1 MHQTQDAQTRVN
13 GGGADADPKNDPT
26 YPMRHRIDAEEARSG
41 WRRPVQQPVDVE
53 VLRSIEYPVIP
64 AVFGTSTPP
73 AGVSGMIRRAAFKY
87 SESSYLHW
95 LPLVLA
101 DRINVVE
108 GILDDL
114 MHARIPNAFAE
125 AGGKAQWRYNR
136 RDVVGK
142 TLLRVAIAAVAIAL
156 IRGRLNGK
164 RDDPSPDRSDG
175 R

>member
-1 MHQTQDAQTRVN
+1 MQSIQEIKTRVN
-13 GGGADADPKNDPT
+13 GRGVDADPENDPT

-41 WRRPVQQPVDVE
+41 WVRPAQQPADVE
-53 VLRSIEYPVIP
+53 VLLSIEYPDVP

-73 AGVSGMIRRAAFKY
+73 AGLSGMIRRAAFAY

-114 MHARIPNAFAE
+114 RRGRIPNGFTE

-136 RDVVGK
+136 RRLVGG
-142 TLLRVAIAAVAIAL
+142 TLVRMAIAAAVIAYV
-156 IRGRLNGK
+156 RGRVK
-164 RDDPSPDRSDG
+164 RKR

>member
-1 MHQTQDAQTRVN
+1 VHHIEDAQTRVN
-13 GGGADADPKNDPT
+13 ARGVDADPKNDPT
-26 YPMRHRIDAEEARSG
+26 YPMRHRIGAEEARSG

-53 VLRSIEYPVIP
+53 VLRSIEYPDMP

-73 AGVSGMIRRAAFKY
+73 AGISGMIRRAAFRY

-101 DRINVVE
+101 DRIDVVE
-108 GILDDL
+108 GVLDDL

-125 AGGKAQWRYNR
+125 AGGKARWRYDR
-136 RDVVGK
+136 RDLVGK
-142 TLLRVAIAAVAIAL
+142 MLLQVAIAAVGIAL
-156 IRGRLNGK
+156 VRGRLNGK
-164 RDDPSPDRSDG
+164 RADSSPDRSDG

>member
-1 MHQTQDAQTRVN
+1 MRSIEDVDTGVN
-13 GGGADADPKNDPT
+13 GRGVDADPKNDPT
-26 YPMRHRIDAEEARSG
+26 YPIRHRMDAEEARSG

-53 VLRSIEYPVIP
+53 VLQSIEYPAMP

-73 AGVSGMIRRAAFKY
+73 AGVSGMIRRVAFKY

-108 GILDDL
+108 GILGDL
-114 MHARIPNAFAE
+114 MHARLPNAFAE

-136 RDVVGK
+136 RHLVDK
-142 TLLRVAIAAVAIAL
+142 TVFRVAIATVLIAMVRARL
-156 IRGRLNGK
+156 KRKRGG
-164 RDDPSPDRSDG
+164 SPADGSDG

>member
-1 MHQTQDAQTRVN
+1 MQNTEDTGTRVN
-13 GGGADADPKNDPT
+13 GRGVDADPKNDPT
-26 YPMRHRIDAEEARSG
+26 YPIRHRLPAEEARAG
-41 WRRPVQQPVDVE
+41 WVRPAQQPVDVE
-53 VLRSIEYPVIP
+53 VLRSIEYPDMT

-73 AGVSGMIRRAAFKY
+73 AGLSGMIRRAAFAY

-114 MHARIPNAFAE
+114 RRGRLPNGFAE

-136 RDVVGK
+136 RRLVGG
-142 TLLRVAIAAVAIAL
+142 TLVRVALAAVLIAYV
-156 IRGRLNGK
+156 RGRVKGSAA
-164 RDDPSPDRSDG
+164 DS
-175 R
+175 

>member
-1 MHQTQDAQTRVN
+1 VN
-13 GGGADADPKNDPT
+13 GRGVDADPKNDPT
-26 YPMRHRIDAEEARSG
+26 YPIRHRLPAEEARSG
-41 WRRPVQQPVDVE
+41 WVRPAQQPVDVE
-53 VLRSIEYPVIP
+53 VLRSIEYPDMT

-73 AGVSGMIRRAAFKY
+73 AGLSGMIRRAAFAY

-114 MHARIPNAFAE
+114 RRGRLPNGFAE

-136 RDVVGK
+136 RRLVGG
-142 TLLRVAIAAVAIAL
+142 TLVRLALAAVL
-156 IRGRLNGK
+156 ISYVRGRVEAK
-164 RDDPSPDRSDG
+164 RR
-175 R
+175 